1 MKEKDIRDRIA
12 QFLKKTARTVVVPA
26 SMGLGLSA
34 AGCER
39 HALQGKPA
47 DGGPDLV
54 AENSD
59 TLASA
64 PDLADAAT
72 KDDLPLMNVP
82 YLAVM
87 VEDAA
92 ADVAADAL
100 EAPSVDAD
108 RVDNRDADRVD
119 NRDADRVD
127 NRDTDRDASEA
138 PLDVRPDIPFPPP
151 PYVVF
156 SLAADKPLATGAPG
170 TSPGPLAP
178 PEKK

>member
-47 DGGPDLV
+47 DGGTDLV
-54 AENSD
+54 AGNSD
-59 TLASA
+59 TQTSQ

-72 KDDLPLMNVP
+72 KGDLPLMSVP

-108 RVDNRDADRVD
+108 QDTGLDADRID
-119 NRDADRVD
+119 N
-127 NRDTDRDASEA
+127 RDASEA
-138 PLDVRPDIPFPPP
+138 PLDVRPDILFPPP
-151 PYVVF
+151 PYVIMF
-156 SLAADKPLATGAPG
+156 ALAPDEPLGAGAPG
-170 TSPGPLAP
+170 TSTGPVAP
-178 PEKK
+178 REKK